1 MNRVATLQASER
13 IRALRELRGWTQAE
27 FASFTGLS
35 QNVVSTLETGQRTVN
50 TEHIRRIAELTGTPY
65 SFFTLATPDLC
76 DRELHFRAK
85 KTARVT
91 ATRTIMRKFS
101 ESHSLAR
108 RLIQSYKPKR
118 SMTPVEGAVDDD
130 AIEALSVSLR
140 YELGLDESG
149 PIVHITRCCERAGI
163 AVTALAPVPGADS
176 HHAGLS
182 YTGPDG
188 FASIAYVTGQPG
200 DRHRMTIG
208 HELAHR
214 VLHARRIVT
223 ADRREKEAFRLAG
236 ALFMPK
242 SAAMQEISPSMTLT
256 GFVRL
261 KRTWGISIS
270 ALVMRAHD
278 LNIIDG
284 ERKTSLMRQ
293 ISRKGWR
300 RSEPVEVEVEQPA
313 LLAHLLI
320 QRFGD
325 VPYRT
330 AESELGYA
338 RSDLLEWIPPL
349 AKPSRAGVATVTD
362 ISTMRR

>member
-1 MNRVATLQASER
+1 MLQTSER

-35 QNVVSTLETGQRTVN
+35 QNVVSTLETGQRTVT

-65 SFFTLATPDLC
+65 SFFTLSTADLS

-101 ESHSLAR
+101 ESHAVAR
-108 RLIQSYKPKR
+108 RLSRSYQPKR
-118 SMTPVEGAVDDD
+118 SITPVEGPLDGN
-130 AIEALSVSLR
+130 AIEALSIDLR
-140 YELGLDESG
+140 KELGLDESG
-149 PIVHITRCCERAGI
+149 PIAHITRSCERAGI

-182 YTGPDG
+182 YTAPDG
-188 FASIAYVTGQPG
+188 FASIAYVAGQPG

-214 VLHARRIVT
+214 VLHARRIVE

-236 ALFMPK
+236 ALFIPKK
-242 SAAMQEISPSMTLT
+242 SALQEISPSMTLT
-256 GFVRL
+256 GFMRL
-261 KRTWGISIS
+261 KATWGISIA

-278 LNIIDG
+278 LSIIDG

-300 RSEPVEVEVEQPA
+300 MSEPVEVEIEQPA
-313 LLAHLLI
+313 LLAHLLFE
-320 QRFGD
+320 RFGAS
-325 VPYRT
+325 PYRT
-330 AESELGYA
+330 AEPELGYA
-338 RSDLLEWIPPL
+338 RSDLLEWIPPVSEQNGAGL
-349 AKPSRAGVATVTD
+349 ATITD
-362 ISTMRR
+362 IANRRL